1 MAISRVALRLP
12 VHSLSHQVQQ
22 FVLGALRSP
31 VRQAVI
37 QQLVDADQ
45 GAHRELVALPVKAG
59 HQRQQLILSDPHA
72 KGFSTSCTSN
82 ASAPPFV

>member
-1 MAISRVALRLP
+1 MAITRVALRLSAHP
-12 VHSLSHQVQQ
+12 LPHQVQQ
-22 FVLGALRSP
+22 FVLGALGP
-31 VRQAVI
+31 AVRQTVI

-45 GAHRELVALPVKAG
+45 GAHRELVALPVKAS
-59 HQRQQLILSDPHA
+59 HQRQQLVFSDPHA